1 MRSNSGKFLNLIRW
15 VIAIFMWLMA
25 LGTFSYG
32 GLGILG
38 GILFVIFGFI
48 VSPLSSKYLFPRFPN
63 IKKSHTILGAA
74 GIWLAANIFMG
85 VAVPSTPDTDLVT
98 DTTETVAEETT
109 ETMERSIPSI
119 ETEEAEKASTV
130 TDEEEKIAAQKAAEE
145 EAAKKAEEEAAQK
158 AADEEAAKKAE
169 EEAAQKA
176 AEEEAAKKAEE
187 EAAQKA
193 AEEEAAKKAEEEA
206 AQKAAEEEATKKAE
220 EAAAQQTAQQA
231 DSSTVANGTES
242 ASALA
247 VLQMGPTT
255 GSPCWVPRN
264 GGTKYHS
271 NSGCSGMD
279 DPIYTTVDTATACGF
294 DACKRCH

>member
-25 LGTFSYG
+25 LGTFSFG

-38 GILFVIFGFI
+38 GILFVLFGFI

-85 VAVPSTPDTDLVT
+85 VAAPSTPDTNLVN
-98 DTTETVAEETT
+98 DTTETVAEATT
-109 ETMERSIPSI
+109 ETMERSIPST
-119 ETEEAEKASTV
+119 ETEEAEKASIL
-130 TDEEEKIAAQKAAEE
+130 TDEAKIDEQEAEEEAAKKEAEEEAAKKAAEEEAAKKAAEE
-145 EAAKKAEEEAAQK
+145 EAAKKAEEEATKK
-158 AADEEAAKKAE
+158 AAE

-176 AEEEAAKKAEE
+176 EEEAAKKAAEE

-193 AEEEAAKKAEEEA
+193 E
-206 AQKAAEEEATKKAE
+206 E
-220 EAAAQQTAQQA
+220 EAAAQQPTQQV
-231 DSSTVANGTES
+231 DGSTVANGTES

>member
-1 MRSNSGKFLNLIRW
+1 MRTGSGAFLNVLRW
-15 VIAIFMWLMA
+15 IIAAFMWLMA
-25 LGTFSYG
+25 LGTLTFG
-32 GLGILG
+32 GIGILG
-38 GILFVIFGFI
+38 AILFAIFGFI
-48 VSPLSSKYLFPRFPN
+48 VSPLSSKYLFPKFPN
-63 IKKSHTILGAA
+63 LKKSHKILGAA

-85 VAVPSTPDTDLVT
+85 VAVPSTTDSNIS
-98 DTTETVAEETT
+98 TVAESTT
-109 ETMERSIPSI
+109 EVVERSMPT
-119 ETEEAEKASTV
+119 ETNNGESDEASLTTANEE
-130 TDEEEKIAAQKAAEE
+130 DEAKKAAEE
-145 EAAKKAEEEAAQK
+145 EAAKKAEEEAAKK
-158 AADEEAAKKAE
+158 AAEEVAAKKAAEEEAAKKATEEAEAQKAAE

-176 AEEEAAKKAEE
+176 AEEA
-187 EAAQKA
+187 AAQKA
-193 AEEEAAKKAEEEA
+193 AEEAAA
-206 AQKAAEEEATKKAE
+206 AQKVAE
-220 EAAAQQTAQQA
+220 EAAAQQAVQQV

-264 GGTKYHS
+264 GGQKYHS

>member
-193 AEEEAAKKAEEEA
+193 AEEEA
-206 AQKAAEEEATKKAE
+206 TKKAE

-255 GSPCWVPRN
+255 GSPRWVPRN

>member
-158 AADEEAAKKAE
+158 AA
-169 EEAAQKA
+169 
-176 AEEEAAKKAEE
+176 
-187 EAAQKA
+187 
-193 AEEEAAKKAEEEA
+193 
-206 AQKAAEEEATKKAE
+206 EEEATKKAE